1 MKQQNEGFTLIEIL
15 VVLSIMGVVATAV
28 TNLFVAGWNSSQ
40 YTQEQLSLK
49 TEERFI
55 LNRLEDNIM
64 RSREVE
70 VRDGGSELVLK
81 ITTDDDAEPE
91 ECLKYA
97 VENNILKIWQVATT
111 NETKKIGEDKWPDND
126 PGSSWG
132 SAVNV
137 TQKIVVDTEYSYDS
151 ATNTLEIDIAL
162 TKDNDFT
169 EVDYRVKEIFNLR
182 LLD

>member
-1 MKQQNEGFTLIEIL
+1 MKQQNEGFTLIELLIVISIIGIL
-15 VVLSIMGVVATAV
+15 GTAV

-49 TEERFI
+49 TEERVI

-70 VRDGGSELVLK
+70 TNNNDSELLLK

-111 NETKKIGEDKWPDND
+111 NETKKIGENKWPDND

-137 TQKIVVDTEYSYDS
+137 TQKIVVDAEYIYSS
-151 ATNTLEIDIAL
+151 ETNTLEIDIGL
-162 TKDNDFT
+162 TKDDDFT
-169 EVDYRVKEIFNLR
+169 EDDYRVKEIFNLR